1 MSGKKMETSI
11 ETIKDILSSG
21 RYNIS
26 VIERE
31 SEVSRN
37 YMKKIVK
44 GDKVPSYII
53 LALDTYFKNL
63 GKQYG

>member
-1 MSGKKMETSI
+1 METSI